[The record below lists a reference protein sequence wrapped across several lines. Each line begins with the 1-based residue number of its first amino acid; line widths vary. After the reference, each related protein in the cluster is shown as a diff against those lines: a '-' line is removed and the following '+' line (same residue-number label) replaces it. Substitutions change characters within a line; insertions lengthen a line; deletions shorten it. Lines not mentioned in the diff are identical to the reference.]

1 MAGEYRVDTLAVP
14 ETLNLLHDLLDR
26 VREEHPELEST
37 DVMLFETAVIEIA
50 NNVVEHG
57 RPPGT
62 IRYSFVLDVDSD
74 KLLGHLSDGG
84 PPLEESERP
93 MPDITQRERPR
104 AGPGAGRP
112 RRPRVRAGRRPQR
125 VDDGPPAPLT
135 ARREPPP
142 SPVSRP
148 PAGRSGPSGQPG
160 ILLR

>member
-26 VREEHPELEST
+26 VRVEHPELEST

-84 PPLEESERP
+84 PPLAGAERS
-93 MPDITQRERPR
+93 MPDITSENGRGLALARVALDDLEYERV
-104 AGPGAGRP
+104 GDHNEWTMV
-112 RRPRVRAGRRPQR
+112 RRRR
-125 VDDGPPAPLT
+125 
-135 ARREPPP
+135 
-142 SPVSRP
+142 
-148 PAGRSGPSGQPG
+148 
-160 ILLR
+160 